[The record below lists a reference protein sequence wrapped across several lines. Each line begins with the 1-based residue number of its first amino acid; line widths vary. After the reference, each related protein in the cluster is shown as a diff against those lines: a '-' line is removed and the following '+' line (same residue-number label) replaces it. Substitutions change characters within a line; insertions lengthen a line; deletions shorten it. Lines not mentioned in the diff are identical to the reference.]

1 MNKIVGICLFKN
13 EDIYAKRVVSNII
26 DFCDE
31 LIIIDNESTDDTLEI
46 VRDNFS
52 RNFKVKII
60 RCSNHAQT
68 GKYTYEFFNTKTF
81 LFAVDGDEIYDPVGL
96 ERIRKNIKDGAYDSS
111 WKISGNS
118 FHIEEWTDDWISG
131 FTCPP
136 NKHVVKLYNFNVID
150 NWIQGERL
158 HGSGHSPY
166 PSYIESQID
175 VKFCN
180 EKGQPQNQ
188 IIPWGFS
195 NLRCL
200 HTCFMPR
207 SSKDLGVRESC
218 NVVDA
223 RALSTT
229 KNLKYRP
236 APSGHDLDYK
246 PKKYGSGT
254 PHRSPTSTLKNFL
267 I

>member
-1 MNKIVGICLFKN
+1 MNEIIGICLFKN

-26 DFCDE
+26 DFCDK

-68 GKYTYEFFNTKTF
+68 GKYTYEFFKTKTF

-96 ERIRKNIKDGAYDSS
+96 ERIRKDIKDGVYDSS

-118 FHIEEWTDDWISG
+118 FHVEEWTDDWISG

-150 NWIQGERL
+150 DWIQGERL
-158 HGSGHSPY
+158 HGMGVSPY

-218 NVVDA
+218 NVADA
-223 RALSTT
+223 RSLSTT

-254 PHRSPTSTLKNFL
+254 PHIVPISTLKNFL

>member
-1 MNKIVGICLFKN
+1 
-13 EDIYAKRVVSNII
+13 
-26 DFCDE
+26 
-31 LIIIDNESTDDTLEI
+31 
-46 VRDNFS
+46 
-52 RNFKVKII
+52 
-60 RCSNHAQT
+60 
-68 GKYTYEFFNTKTF
+68 

-96 ERIRKNIKDGAYDSS
+96 GKIKKNIKDGEYDSS

-118 FHIEEWTDDWISG
+118 FHIEEWTKDSMSG

-150 NWIQGERL
+150 NWTQGERL

-166 PSYIESQID
+166 PSYIESEID

-180 EKGQPQNQ
+180 EKGQPENQ

-200 HTCFMPR
+200 HTCFVPR
-207 SSKDLGVRESC
+207 SSKDLEVRESC
-218 NVVDA
+218 NVENS
-223 RALSTT
+223 RSLSTT

-246 PKKYGSGT
+246 PKKYGAGL
-254 PHRSPTSTLKNFL
+254 PHIMPILTLKNFL